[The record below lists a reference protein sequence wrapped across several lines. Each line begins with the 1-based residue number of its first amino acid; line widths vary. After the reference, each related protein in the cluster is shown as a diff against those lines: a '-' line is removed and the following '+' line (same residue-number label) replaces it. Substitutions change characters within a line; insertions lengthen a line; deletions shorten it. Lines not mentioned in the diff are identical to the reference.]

1 MAVPESE
8 VTAEVSDDDADV
20 DETILEVSTMARGAL
35 DDDKWRELRRRE
47 DAAARKR
54 LKREDAEAKALLM
67 DESSDDESTR
77 VVDDFDGVDD
87 SEDATN
93 GWRRLLDAAD
103 DAWPLP
109 RLRSLAAFAGGIAP
123 VEVRTARADDPSNPC
138 GHSFPTSSSARFY
151 ARANSRLG
159 GRTCCKHMSSNTRDG
174 RRKKLVPAGG
184 ARTTRSARFFRA
196 PTRSRA
202 ARACRE
208 TRRGTTCGGAGSAWR
223 S

>member
-123 VEVRTARADDPSNPC
+123 VEVRTARDPSNPC

-151 ARANSRLG
+151 ARAYSRLG
-159 GRTCCKHMSSNTRDG
+159 AEHAANICRRTRANVSS
-174 RRKKLVPAGG
+174 
-184 ARTTRSARFFRA
+184 
-196 PTRSRA
+196 
-202 ARACRE
+202 
-208 TRRGTTCGGAGSAWR
+208 
-223 S
+223 